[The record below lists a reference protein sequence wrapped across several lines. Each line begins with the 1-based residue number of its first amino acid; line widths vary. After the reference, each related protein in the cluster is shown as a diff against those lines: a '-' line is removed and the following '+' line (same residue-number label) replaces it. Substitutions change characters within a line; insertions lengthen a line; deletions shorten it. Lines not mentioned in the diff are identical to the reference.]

1 MKSGAFCAPSG
12 ARSTALETLFSHDS
26 HIPKIIFLG
35 VAESPCRDVPITA
48 SGPQVSNTLLSM
60 NNAGKGIRQNRPV
73 TLGKGLALVV
83 RVGEGFC
90 GEVFWT

>member
-1 MKSGAFCAPSG
+1 MIVVLYFY
-12 ARSTALETLFSHDS
+12 
-26 HIPKIIFLG
+26 KIT
-35 VAESPCRDVPITA
+35 ESPCCDVPITA

-90 GEVFWT
+90 GEVNWIYLDGGGKLLKFE

>member
-1 MKSGAFCAPSG
+1 MIVIFQK
-12 ARSTALETLFSHDS
+12 
-26 HIPKIIFLG
+26 IFLG